1 MKTFIKVI
9 KTTIAV
15 FSILFGLTA
24 FFTLDN
30 GQSITTLIIQVF
42 FMILG
47 VVVGI
52 HLLISIYPE
61 LSDLSEFD
69 EDNNSIFDEYD
80 REIEELREHNLLLLD
95 RYITFKSIL
104 KSNNV
109 INDKNKENYPN
120 IYHLIYEED
129 LVSGKT
135 TIKEG
140 SLEQIDRFK
149 EIYN

>member
-1 MKTFIKVI
+1 MKTIIKTI
-9 KTTIAV
+9 KTTIAI
-15 FSILFGLTA
+15 FSILFGLIA

-52 HLLISIYPE
+52 HLLLSTYPE
-61 LSDLSEFD
+61 LADLSEFD
-69 EDNNSIFDEYD
+69 GDNNSIFDEYD
-80 REIEELREHNLLLLD
+80 REIEELREQNLLLID
-95 RYITFKSIL
+95 RYSTFKSIL

-135 TIKEG
+135 TIKED

-149 EIYN
+149 EVYN